1 MNINSLKKKCQDLRL
16 KNLDICYK
24 SGGHISTCLSTVEI
38 LVAIYYSS
46 IFKFNPKKPKD
57 SSRDYFILSKGHG
70 CEIVYL
76 ILADLG
82 FYSNNYFNNNYRKN
96 NFDFAGHINSKVNG
110 VEFSSGSLGHGLG
123 FGSGIALSNKFKK
136 NNLKTIVLMG
146 DAECTAGS
154 VWEAANFCSFNN
166 LNNIL
171 TVVDFNKIGATENI
185 SSFSD
190 PKLLEKKW
198 VSFGWNVINVED
210 GNDLNSLIKA
220 YKKFVNNKNKP
231 TVILAN
237 TIKGKGIKMLEND
250 PIWHTKQIDNTN
262 YEKALKDLKN
272 SFK

>member
-1 MNINSLKKKCQDLRL
+1 
-16 KNLDICYK
+16 
-24 SGGHISTCLSTVEI
+24 
-38 LVAIYYSS
+38 
-46 IFKFNPKKPKD
+46 
-57 SSRDYFILSKGHG
+57 
-70 CEIVYL
+70 
-76 ILADLG
+76 
-82 FYSNNYFNNNYRKN
+82 
-96 NFDFAGHINSKVNG
+96 
-110 VEFSSGSLGHGLG
+110 
-123 FGSGIALSNKFKK
+123 
-136 NNLKTIVLMG
+136 MG